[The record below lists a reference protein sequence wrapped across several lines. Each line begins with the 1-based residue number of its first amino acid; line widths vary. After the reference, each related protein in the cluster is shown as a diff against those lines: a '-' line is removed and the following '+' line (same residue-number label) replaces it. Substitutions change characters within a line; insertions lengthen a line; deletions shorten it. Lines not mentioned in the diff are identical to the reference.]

1 MLTGCYHN
9 GENRAEIVSKEI
21 PLSSCWS
28 DLAIGSGEQW
38 RNSPVVCGLISRL
51 VSSHQNWLCE
61 LCSCVISVRDVR
73 RPTFSIRHNCRYT
86 LSWKSLSW
94 VRNTVACAGDR
105 RPSEMGFGIDHG
117 MRKTMHP
124 FNGLHTRCQSLLS
137 SVCPSKY
144 TGASEF
150 FTRQG
155 EKSSGQRTLFARRCK
170 TQGMSDVQRCLL
182 L

>member
-9 GENRAEIVSKEI
+9 GEDRAEIVSKEI

-73 RPTFSIRHNCRYT
+73 RPTLSIRHNCRYT
-86 LSWKSLSW
+86 LSWESLSW

-105 RPSEMGFGIDHG
+105 RPSEMGFGMDYG
-117 MRKTMHP
+117 MRKICIHSTAC
-124 FNGLHTRCQSLLS
+124 TRGAKVCYRAYVPQNIRGPQNSSL
-137 SVCPSKY
+137 VRGKKVPV
-144 TGASEF
+144 SEPYLP
-150 FTRQG
+150 G
-155 EKSSGQRTLFARRCK
+155 DARLRA
-170 TQGMSDVQRCLL
+170 
-182 L
+182 